1 MEFSTENQE
10 RLPKSQLYWATH
22 HSWVWDTM
30 PLARTLSRRGLPMG
44 LLAAPGWL
52 GFLETLRGG
61 REKGV
66 FLNILGE
73 FWFLT
78 KKLLR
83 FFKNIL

>member
-1 MEFSTENQE
+1 
-10 RLPKSQLYWATH
+10 
-22 HSWVWDTM
+22 
-30 PLARTLSRRGLPMG
+30 MG